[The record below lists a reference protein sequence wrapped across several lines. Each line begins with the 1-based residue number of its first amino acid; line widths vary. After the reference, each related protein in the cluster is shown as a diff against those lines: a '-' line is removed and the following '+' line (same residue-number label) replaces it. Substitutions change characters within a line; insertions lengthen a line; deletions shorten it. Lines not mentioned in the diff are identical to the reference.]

1 MLPVRCCLTH
11 LSSLSGVVVLTN
23 LQSAYSSQ
31 TEQSEGTS
39 TKETWAETLIDRL
52 IIGNRDVRE
61 DTSRSSTER
70 SSVGS
75 MLGLKF
81 V

>member
-1 MLPVRCCLTH
+1 
-11 LSSLSGVVVLTN
+11 LTN

-52 IIGNRDVRE
+52 IIGNIDLRE